1 MASDICAPRGPAESP
16 QRARNL
22 HSGQLASLDKLCV
35 RRKGAVKKHCCFS
48 VPKSPGPLH
57 FQSGCPY
64 TRGCTSSNPEP
75 RPAELTRSARLSEGT
90 RSQRRRLP
98 ARRVAAMQRWQGLPE
113 EAPLG
118 GQYLSLGRK
127 GRCRLG
133 RPRRRPAPSEV
144 GSEGSVGSTGV
155 APARDPGRAGAQA
168 AHRRPGL
175 CSPRPAGGAASPL
188 GVPLKAAA
196 RRCATPR
203 GALFAH
209 TGILAAAAPLADCSL
224 SLLLPL
230 ARPPA
235 GSLQPPGLPGGVGG
249 SSPLGLHAPAAAR
262 APRRVCTGPRRLQR
276 AAARMHRPLLLLL
289 RAPGVGGGEA
299 GERWQ
304 PRRRQR
310 AAEAQMQPRGPRRR
324 KITGPGGA
332 GRTRGRPGG
341 QCTGR
346 ASSRGVVGTARAG
359 LSRAHGPAQRA
370 RAPGASASRRLV
382 RAGTSPSLR
391 PGRLAPR
398 PAGGGPALCFPR
410 LASAASSHSRR
421 PGCLARCS
429 APARLTGTSAG
440 SRRGV
445 LLPARSAVQP
455 NQRRPRGGYQGDA
468 APRPA
473 GGVVRCRHARFSR
486 QNSKAGRAALQPPP
500 PSWGEEGPA
509 PGGLQLPVCRAPA
522 PGGGA
527 PTGDVRHSGTC
538 SPFVEYQGW
547 ENQYHLLSTYLV
559 ANC

>member
-35 RRKGAVKKHCCFS
+35 GRKGAVKKHCCFS

-235 GSLQPPGLPGGVGG
+235 GSLQSPGLPGGVGG
-249 SSPLGLHAPAAAR
+249 VVSFGVAR
-262 APRRVCTGPRRLQR
+262 ACSGPGASQG
-276 AAARMHRPLLLLL
+276 MHRPPQV
-289 RAPGVGGGEA
+289 A
-299 GERWQ
+299 
-304 PRRRQR
+304 
-310 AAEAQMQPRGPRRR
+310 
-324 KITGPGGA
+324 K
-332 GRTRGRPGG
+332 
-341 QCTGR
+341 
-346 ASSRGVVGTARAG
+346 SRGKNAPAPPPPAPSPGSGGRGSRRAVAAKAAAAG
-359 LSRAHGPAQRA
+359 CRGSDA
-370 RAPGASASRRLV
+370 APGASAPKNNWSRWSREDARTARRTV
-382 RAGTSPSLR
+382 YRACELTRRSRDGASRALTR
-391 PGRLAPR
+391 PWPRTASKGSRGLSLAPPGAR
-398 PAGGGPALCFPR
+398 R
-410 LASAASSHSRR
+410 HLA
-421 PGCLARCS
+421 
-429 APARLTGTSAG
+429 
-440 SRRGV
+440 
-445 LLPARSAVQP
+445 
-455 NQRRPRGGYQGDA
+455 
-468 APRPA
+468 
-473 GGVVRCRHARFSR
+473 
-486 QNSKAGRAALQPPP
+486 
-500 PSWGEEGPA
+500 
-509 PGGLQLPVCRAPA
+509 
-522 PGGGA
+522 
-527 PTGDVRHSGTC
+527 
-538 SPFVEYQGW
+538 
-547 ENQYHLLSTYLV
+547 
-559 ANC
+559 

>member
-35 RRKGAVKKHCCFS
+35 GRKGAVKKHCCFS

-144 GSEGSVGSTGV
+144 GIEGSVGSTGV

-235 GSLQPPGLPGGVGG
+235 GSLQPPGLPGALGG
-249 SSPLGLHAPAAAR
+249 CLLWG
-262 APRRVCTGPRRLQR
+262 CTRLQ
-276 AAARMHRPLLLLL
+276 
-289 RAPGVGGGEA
+289 
-299 GERWQ
+299 
-304 PRRRQR
+304 
-310 AAEAQMQPRGPRRR
+310 
-324 KITGPGGA
+324 
-332 GRTRGRPGG
+332 
-341 QCTGR
+341 
-346 ASSRGVVGTARAG
+346 
-359 LSRAHGPAQRA
+359 
-370 RAPGASASRRLV
+370 
-382 RAGTSPSLR
+382 R
-391 PGRLAPR
+391 PGRLAGYAPA
-398 PAGGGPALCFPR
+398 PAGCKEPRQECTGPSSSCSEPREWGEGKQESGGSQGGGSGLQR
-410 LASAASSHSRR
+410 L
-421 PGCLARCS
+421 RCS
-429 APARLTGTSAG
+429 
-440 SRRGV
+440 
-445 LLPARSAVQP
+445 
-455 NQRRPRGGYQGDA
+455 
-468 APRPA
+468 
-473 GGVVRCRHARFSR
+473 
-486 QNSKAGRAALQPPP
+486 
-500 PSWGEEGPA
+500 
-509 PGGLQLPVCRAPA
+509 PGGL
-522 PGGGA
+522 GA
-527 PTGDVRHSGTC
+527 
-538 SPFVEYQGW
+538 EK
-547 ENQYHLLSTYLV
+547 
-559 ANC
+559 